1 MNRGILYKE
10 LKILKK
16 KDFFSDPVIK
26 TLHFQ
31 CKGHG
36 LSSLV
41 RELRSHMS
49 WDARRVVSTNQ
60 FT

>member
-49 WDARRVVSTNQ
+49 WSN
-60 FT
+60 